1 MQCAAVEGESI
12 QLQEEDE
19 ECKLIAFFIYWR
31 RDQWVYAILTFHG
44 SGLITLTFEIT
55 SQQKVWPDEM

>member
-12 QLQEEDE
+12 QWQEEDE
-19 ECKLIAFFIYWR
+19 ECKLITFFLIYWR
-31 RDQWVYAILTFHG
+31 RDQGVYDILTFPG

-55 SQQKVWPDEM
+55 SPTKCLA